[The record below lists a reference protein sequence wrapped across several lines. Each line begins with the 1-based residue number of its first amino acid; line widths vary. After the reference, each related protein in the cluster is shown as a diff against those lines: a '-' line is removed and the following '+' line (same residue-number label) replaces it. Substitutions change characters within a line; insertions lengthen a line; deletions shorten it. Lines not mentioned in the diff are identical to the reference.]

1 MIGARFTSC
10 HMVDVSGICAGCSKP
25 VTKKVPAHIA
35 RRTKD
40 LVHDSY
46 ECKRQLSI
54 RKGKERYA
62 RGKARA

>member
-1 MIGARFTSC
+1 MTSGRFSSC
-10 HMVDVSGICAGCSKP
+10 YMTEVSGICAGCGQP

-40 LVHDSY
+40 LVHNSY
-46 ECKRQLSI
+46 ECKRKLLI

-62 RGKARA
+62 REKARA